1 MVSCLLIKQEK
12 LERCSY
18 PRGGGGGEGAYNH
31 DVFFVHRY
39 IKAYNQQQLTVSP
52 PPPST

>member
-1 MVSCLLIKQEK
+1 MFSCLLIKQEK

-18 PRGGGGGEGAYNH
+18 PRGGGGEGAYNH

-39 IKAYNQQQLTVSP
+39 IKAYNQQLTVSP